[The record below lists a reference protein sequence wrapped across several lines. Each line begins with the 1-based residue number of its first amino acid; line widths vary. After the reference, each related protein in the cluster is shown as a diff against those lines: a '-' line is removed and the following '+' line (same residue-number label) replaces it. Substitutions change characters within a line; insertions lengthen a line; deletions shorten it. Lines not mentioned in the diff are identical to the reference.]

1 MSDVR
6 IELNRAGV
14 GELLR
19 SEEIRAIVE
28 EHAAGIAQSL
38 GDGYEYSTGYGAKDG
53 RVRSYV
59 HAKSKK
65 AIKENLEN
73 NTMLKEVGNHAGNQ
87 NN

>member
-1 MSDVR
+1 MSNVR
-6 IELNRAGV
+6 IEINYAGI

-19 SEEIRAIVE
+19 SEEVRAIVE
-28 EHAAGIAQSL
+28 GHAAGIAQSL

-73 NTMLKEVGNHAGNQ
+73 NTMLKEVGNHAGSQ